1 MRCYFNLYEV
11 YSLLV
16 NRKLLIMYIPIFKE
30 REHEIIIIH
39 LKVIL

>member
-30 REHEIIIIH
+30 RAESCN
-39 LKVIL
+39 LTVFLLRK

>member
-16 NRKLLIMYIPIFKE
+16 NRKLLFMYIPLYLKKE
-30 REHEIIIIH
+30 NM
-39 LKVIL
+39 K